1 MTDSE
6 KKLKL
11 TVNGKEVES
20 APGEMLIAAA
30 EKAGVL
36 IPRFCYHPRL
46 EPVGV
51 CRMCL
56 VEVKGPR
63 GFTLQPACYISV
75 SDGMEVVTDSEK
87 AKKAQDGV
95 LEFLLA
101 NHPLDCPVCDKG
113 GECPLQDQTLTFGPS
128 ESRFVEEKRHFEKP
142 IAISKLVYL
151 DRERCIQ
158 CDRCTRFAADIAGEA
173 LIDFEGRGGA
183 LHITT
188 FPDKPFASYFSGNTA
203 QICPV
208 GALTTTPY
216 RFKARPWDLEQVEST
231 CVSCAVGCQMVVQS
245 SENEIVRYLGID
257 SEAVNQS
264 WLCDKGRFGFE
275 SVSSAE
281 RIPSPYFNEPSGMV
295 ETGWS
300 QALDAIAKALK
311 SAEPES
317 VALIG
322 GSHMANED
330 IYAWVKLTKGVIGT
344 DSIDAQL
351 DDGLDPKI
359 VALSDRATIQEATQA
374 KLLILMAGDLR
385 EELPIL
391 YLRIRSAAKK
401 AGLKIL
407 EISLSETS
415 LSNEAEVSLRYF
427 PGYAEELVNGLFG
440 AEVDPQFFAGDLQA
454 ARALVSSVDPAS
466 VVVVGARE
474 NLADSSL
481 DPERAIAKLLDSLV
495 GSKFLSG
502 LRRGNVNGAI
512 DMGMVPGLVP
522 GRGQLQDG
530 NEALKAKW
538 KTLPRKVGRN
548 SREILESALRG
559 EIKVLFLVGADLISD
574 FSDSALAEKA
584 LGNIPM
590 VVGIDSLSNRTTA
603 YCSVVLPATA
613 FAERHGSTTN
623 IEGRVSTLG
632 KKLVGFS
639 LSRPEWMIA
648 VELAAYMGEDLGF
661 ESLHDIW
668 GEIQEVSQLHRGLS
682 IAALGAPGAKEG
694 IVVPL
699 SASKVQ
705 ISNRRVL
712 DPIAT
717 PGITSVGVSGPPSSS
732 AAIPGEGDPVLSES
746 TYSRQRSKL
755 LELLAHDDRAKAGP
769 EADNFAL
776 VVSKRLYDHG
786 VEVMS
791 AKHLSELVV
800 PSKGRVSPKG
810 WERIGLNGS
819 GLTRLQG
826 NGASVELELVVDP
839 SLLDGVV
846 KVEFDG
852 ALGEVSKLFGVENST
867 SRVKMEKV

>member
-6 KKLKL
+6 KTLKL

-75 SDGMEVVTDSEK
+75 ADGMEVLTDSDK

-113 GECPLQDQTLTFGPS
+113 GECPLQDQTLTFGPG
-128 ESRFVEEKRHFEKP
+128 ESRFIEEKRHFEKP

-173 LIDFEGRGGA
+173 LIDFEGRGGS

-281 RIPSPYFNEPSGMV
+281 RIASPYLNGASGVV

-300 QALDAIAKALK
+300 QALDAIAKTLK
-311 SAEPES
+311 SAEADS
-317 VALIG
+317 VAVIG

-330 IYAWVKLTKGVIGT
+330 VYTWVKFAKGIIGT
-344 DSIDAQL
+344 DSVDAQL
-351 DDGLDPKI
+351 DDGLDPKV

-374 KLLILMAGDLR
+374 KLLILLTGDLR

-391 YLRIRSAAKK
+391 FLRIRSAAKK
-401 AGLKIL
+401 MGLKIL
-407 EISLSETS
+407 EISQSESS
-415 LSNEAEVSLRYF
+415 LTGDAAVSLRYF
-427 PGYAEELVNGLFG
+427 PGHAEDLVDGVLG
-440 AEVDPQFFAGDLQA
+440 AEIDPGLYSGDLQA
-454 ARALVSSVDPAS
+454 ARALVSSVDPGS
-466 VVVVGARE
+466 VVVVGGRE
-474 NLADSSL
+474 NLAGSSL
-481 DPERAIAKLLDSLV
+481 DPERAIAKLLDTLA
-495 GSKFLSG
+495 GAKFLSG

-512 DMGMVPGLVP
+512 DLGMVPGFVP
-522 GRGQLQDG
+522 GRVRLESASDS
-530 NEALKAKW
+530 LKARW
-538 KTLPRKVGRN
+538 KSLPSKAGRN
-548 SREILESALRG
+548 SKEILEAALRG
-559 EIKVLFLVGADLISD
+559 EIKVLFLLGADLVSD
-574 FSDSALAEKA
+574 FGDSALAERA
-584 LGNIPM
+584 LSKIPM
-590 VVGIDSLSNRTTA
+590 VVGIDTLTNRTTQ

-623 IEGRVSTLG
+623 IEGRVSILG
-632 KKLVGFS
+632 KKLVGFA

-661 ESLHDIW
+661 EHLQDIW
-668 GEIQEVSQLHRGLS
+668 EEIQEVSPLHRGLS
-682 IAALGAPGAKEG
+682 ISVLGAPSAKEG

-705 ISNRRVL
+705 ITSRRVL

-732 AAIPGEGDPVLSES
+732 AALPGEADMVFTGEA
-746 TYSRQRSKL
+746 YSPARSKL
-755 LELLAHDDRAKAGP
+755 LDLLADKDGANPGP

-786 VEVMS
+786 VEVLS
-791 AKHLSELVV
+791 AKHLSELVS
-800 PSKGRVSPKG
+800 PSKGRVSPRS
-810 WERIGLNGS
+810 WEQIGLNGS

-826 NGASVELELVVDP
+826 NGASIELELIQDP

-852 ALGEVSKLFGVENST
+852 ALGEVSKLFGVESST
-867 SRVKMEKV
+867 NRVKMEKV